1 MAQLL
6 YPVSR
11 PYSVRLS
18 SLILRI
24 YSLFSLAFCLLF
36 ISMIPKSEHAAH
48 VNMCAFMP
56 VIAVAL
62 VCELVLWVKRNHRE
76 CGVWKLIGAVALI
89 LFLFAFALLWL
100 LLIFLEIKSGCVYA
114 GYDGYAGV

>member
-36 ISMIPKSEHAAH
+36 ISTIPKSEYAAN
-48 VNMCAFMP
+48 VSKFVLMLVMT
-56 VIAVAL
+56 IAL
-62 VCELVLWVKRNHRE
+62 VCELVLWAKRNHRE
-76 CGVWKLIGAVALI
+76 CGVCKLIGAVVLI

-100 LLIFLEIKSGCVYA
+100 LLMFVEIKSGMA
-114 GYDGYAGV
+114 S